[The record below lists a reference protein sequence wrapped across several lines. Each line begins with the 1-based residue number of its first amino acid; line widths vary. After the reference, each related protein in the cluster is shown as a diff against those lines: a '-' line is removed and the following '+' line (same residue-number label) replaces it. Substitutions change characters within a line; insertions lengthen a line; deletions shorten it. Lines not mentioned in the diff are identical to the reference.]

1 MGIWQNTL
9 VRLGVA
15 QAGPKI
21 TTQDRAILE
30 YAQCSFFFCIFEPLL
45 IWSSLKLQRDKLK
58 QYQKRVGP
66 IGEMASKVI
75 ADDGP
80 AASDFRPRA

>member
-30 YAQCSFFFCIFEPLL
+30 YAQCSFSFCIVELLL

-66 IGEMASKVI
+66 IGKMSSKVI
-75 ADDGP
+75 ADDGL
-80 AASDFRPRA
+80 AASDSGPRA

>member
-30 YAQCSFFFCIFEPLL
+30 YAQCSFFCIFEVLL

-66 IGEMASKVI
+66 IGKMSSKVI
-75 ADDGP
+75 ADDGL
-80 AASDFRPRA
+80 AASDSGPRA